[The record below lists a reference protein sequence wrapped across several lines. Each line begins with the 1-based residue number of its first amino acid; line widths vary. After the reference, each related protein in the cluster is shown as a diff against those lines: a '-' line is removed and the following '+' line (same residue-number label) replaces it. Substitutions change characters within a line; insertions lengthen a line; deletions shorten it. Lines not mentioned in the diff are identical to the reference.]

1 MKTKKLYSSV
11 LLTVAFFMATSGLNI
26 FKIAPTTN
34 TTPTTEAYGNK
45 AALADK
51 DLTVTEM
58 ITYAIQ
64 DEYLAHGEYVAITE
78 TFNVSRP
85 YSNILKSEETHLSLL
100 KKLTE
105 TYNISFPKDDSAS
118 HLVVPNSLLE
128 AAKTGVQAEIDNIAM
143 YDLFLSY
150 ELPVDVRKT
159 FIALK
164 KASLNHLKA
173 FEKQVDRLS

>member
-34 TTPTTEAYGNK
+34 TTPTTKAYGNK

-58 ITYAIQ
+58 IT
-64 DEYLAHGEYVAITE
+64 E

-85 YSNILKSEETHLSLL
+85 YSSILKSEETHLSLL

-105 TYNISFPKDDSAS
+105 AYNISFPKDDSAS
-118 HLVVPNSLLE
+118 HLVVPSRLLE

-150 ELPVDVRKT
+150 ELPVDVRNT
-159 FIALK
+159 FLALK

-173 FEKQVDRLS
+173 FERQVDRLS